1 MPVSSK
7 STALSCWLL
16 AQLRAESSG
25 LVSVCTV
32 YFSYSN
38 AVAKMYASDDSP
50 VGSTSNKHNQCIAS
64 FFCPPANT
72 LAYVISALKF
82 LQAIS
87 VLNAVFSLNLS

>member
-1 MPVSSK
+1 
-7 STALSCWLL
+7 
-16 AQLRAESSG
+16 
-25 LVSVCTV
+25 
-32 YFSYSN
+32 
-38 AVAKMYASDDSP
+38 MYALDDSP

-72 LAYVISALKF
+72 LAYVIIALKF